1 MYACHKLNA
10 FYYICCM
17 KDEQVKQLNE
27 SIRKLIFEFE
37 KEHNVL
43 IDDVTVVVSNSVYKG
58 IVCRKF
64 SIETSY
70 NEKK

>member
-1 MYACHKLNA
+1 MYVCHKLKV

-58 IVCRKF
+58 IICRKF

>member
-1 MYACHKLNA
+1 MYACHKLKV

-43 IDDVTVVVSNSVYKG
+43 IDDVTVVVSDSVYKG

>member
-1 MYACHKLNA
+1 MYSCHKLNV

>member
-1 MYACHKLNA
+1 MKVMYACHKLNV

-37 KEHNVL
+37 KEHNG
-43 IDDVTVVVSNSVYKG
+43 VSKRS
-58 IVCRKF
+58 F
-64 SIETSY
+64 
-70 NEKK
+70 

>member
-1 MYACHKLNA
+1 
-10 FYYICCM
+10 M
-17 KDEQVKQLNE
+17 KDEEVKQLNE

-43 IDDVTVVVSNSVYKG
+43 INNVTVFVDDSVHKG

-70 NEKK
+70 NEED

>member
-1 MYACHKLNA
+1 MYACHKLNV

-43 IDDVTVVVSNSVYKG
+43 IDDVTVVISNSVYKG

>member
-1 MYACHKLNA
+1 
-10 FYYICCM
+10 M
-17 KDEQVKQLNE
+17 KDEQVKQLNN
-27 SIRKLIFEFE
+27 SIIKLLSEFE

-43 IDDVTVVVSNSVYKG
+43 IDDVTVVVSDSVYKG

-70 NEKK
+70 NEKD

>member
-1 MYACHKLNA
+1 
-10 FYYICCM
+10 M

>member
-1 MYACHKLNA
+1 MYACHKLNV

-43 IDDVTVVVSNSVYKG
+43 IDSVTVVVSNSVYKG

>member
-1 MYACHKLNA
+1 MF

>member
-1 MYACHKLNA
+1 MYACHKLNV

>member
-1 MYACHKLNA
+1 VGKKLKNIA
-10 FYYICCM
+10 P
-17 KDEQVKQLNE
+17 
-27 SIRKLIFEFE
+27 
-37 KEHNVL
+37 NVL

>member
-1 MYACHKLNA
+1 
-10 FYYICCM
+10 M
-17 KDEQVKQLNE
+17 KDEEVKQLNE

>member
-1 MYACHKLNA
+1 MYVCHKLKA

>member
-1 MYACHKLNA
+1 MYVCHKLKV

-17 KDEQVKQLNE
+17 KDEEVKQLNE

-37 KEHNVL
+37 KEHNVF

>member
-1 MYACHKLNA
+1 MYVCHKLTA
-10 FYYICCM
+10 FCYICSM

-37 KEHNVL
+37 KEHGVS
-43 IDDVTVVVSNSVYKG
+43 IDDITIVIDDSVCNG
-58 IVCRKF
+58 IACRRF

-70 NEKK
+70 NEEE

>member
-1 MYACHKLNA
+1 MYACHKLNV

-58 IVCRKF
+58 IICRKF